1 MHKFDY
7 SFLADGLLPANL
19 VNLTANIASL
29 SVKSAVRYARRILKT
44 FLQVW
49 KVLQKYSQLKAPMQ

>member
-19 VNLTANIASL
+19 VNLTANF
-29 SVKSAVRYARRILKT
+29 AVSKICGTQGR
-44 FLQVW
+44 F
-49 KVLQKYSQLKAPMQ
+49 

>member
-7 SFLADGLLPANL
+7 SFLAEGLFPANL

-29 SVKSAVRYARRILKT
+29 SAKADMHKENHKNIFCRFGRHCQGAVGKK
-44 FLQVW
+44 LQC
-49 KVLQKYSQLKAPMQ
+49 Y